1 MLCCSSLLASACS
14 VFLIVVVTVVLDCG
28 VRFVIFLSLLSFN
41 LAKRA
46 QIRSQGLQEASL
58 G

>member
-1 MLCCSSLLASACS
+1 MLYCSPLLASACS

-46 QIRSQGLQEASL
+46 QVRSQGL
-58 G
+58 